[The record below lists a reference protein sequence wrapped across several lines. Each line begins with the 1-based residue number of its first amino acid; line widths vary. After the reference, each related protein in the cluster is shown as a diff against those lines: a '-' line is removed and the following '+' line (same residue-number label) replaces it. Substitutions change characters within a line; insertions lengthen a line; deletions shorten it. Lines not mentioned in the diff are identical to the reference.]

1 MLSVQNLNKKNQ
13 VTARSIVCVTCS
25 QYIIFFVLTIDY
37 RTLNLCESDR
47 KQVLSVRLIH
57 CNMTFVGLVIKTI
70 YCNTSSVSPFRVW
83 LGSHLYDSRLGD
95 RLEFYIGQ
103 LLPLFQFL
111 AVRRQG
117 SVIVTLLL
125 GANFCVML
133 ALSHAIILIGITLIG
148 VIPALCGRQEMRF
161 WLDNVMANQ
170 ARVIPVK
177 YIES

>member
-70 YCNTSSVSPFRVW
+70 YCNTSSVSPFRLW
-83 LGSHLYDSRLGD
+83 LGSHLYDSHLGD

-103 LLPLFQFL
+103 LLPLFWL
-111 AVRRQG
+111 SGGRVPLLSHYCWALI
-117 SVIVTLLL
+117 SVSCWLSPTLLYL
-125 GANFCVML
+125 LVL
-133 ALSHAIILIGITLIG
+133 HLLVLYR
-148 VIPALCGRQEMRF
+148 LCAVDRR
-161 WLDNVMANQ
+161 
-170 ARVIPVK
+170 
-177 YIES
+177 

>member
-70 YCNTSSVSPFRVW
+70 YCNTSSVSPFRSGSAAIFMTLTSVTDWSFISASYCLCSNFW
-83 LGSHLYDSRLGD
+83 LSGD
-95 RLEFYIGQ
+95 RVP
-103 LLPLFQFL
+103 LLSHYCWALI
-111 AVRRQG
+111 
-117 SVIVTLLL
+117 SVSCWLCPTLLYL
-125 GANFCVML
+125 LVL
-133 ALSHAIILIGITLIG
+133 HLLVLYR
-148 VIPALCGRQEMRF
+148 LCAVDRR
-161 WLDNVMANQ
+161 
-170 ARVIPVK
+170 
-177 YIES
+177 